1 MPGGA
6 NRGRRPS
13 TQHAQALYLLASEK
27 EVGGE
32 GPTLGSAQLKCIQ
45 SMQHSVDTS
54 SDTVKVS

>member
-1 MPGGA
+1 MGA
-6 NRGRRPS
+6 GRPS
-13 TQHAQALYLLASEK
+13 RPCPGFVLASEK

-54 SDTVKVS
+54 SDTP